1 MLVDQVYQVVDLSS
15 ESDFFRDQSQL
26 IPEFGKDSF
35 LKQEVYLQSMILCLA
50 RRIYRELLAEGVLSR
65 SLIRFLH
72 LTLKTYLVHHSAC
85 FRHPLTCSMTYWVMR
100 TSIN

>member
-1 MLVDQVYQVVDLSS
+1 MVGLSS

-50 RRIYRELLAEGVLSR
+50 RRIYRELLAEGVLSL
-65 SLIRFLH
+65 SLLRFLD
-72 LTLKTYLVHHSAC
+72 LTLKTYLGCHSAC
-85 FRHPLTCSMTYWVMR
+85 FRHPLTCSMTYWVTR
-100 TSIN
+100 ISIN